1 MSDPLG
7 SLPLALAAA
16 GGRVDQFEAR
26 QLVAAGLTLLQR
38 CAPLARALLGRRAAI
53 LAPTSPQFLVALA
66 ACEGRGA
73 VLVNPLAAAA
83 EVAHQC
89 ADADVGAVFTVSA
102 MAAKVPAGLP
112 VVVLDDAPRSAT
124 VQLDDRTLT
133 VDLGSHFA
141 LELAGDTETP
151 GRDEEAAIV
160 YTSAMAGTPLGAVL
174 THANL
179 LANGRATV
187 EAAQLGPDD
196 HCLAVLPY
204 SHLFGL
210 TVTLSAPLLAGGR
223 TTTMARF
230 NPLKALELLETAGIT
245 MLVGVPAVFIGLL
258 AAIERRGGVR
268 PAALRVAICG
278 GAPLPPAV
286 QVQWEAATGVPLR
299 QGYGLTE
306 ASPVCLFNR
315 VDRENRIGTLGV
327 AYPGCEVTIRDPRT
341 SAPLAAGESG
351 EICVRGAL
359 VGPGYVRNG
368 ELGLTQVAGWLHT
381 GDRGHMDGDGYVSFE
396 GVLKPMFTRNGF
408 NIYPAELERVIATMP
423 GVASVEVRPIP
434 DPVKEHDIGVT
445 VHGETTVEAVKAWCE
460 ALLSAYKQPSEIT
473 IVPA

>member
-1 MSDPLG
+1 MSDPLA

-16 GGRVDQFEAR
+16 GGRVDQYEAR

-53 LAPTSPQFLVALA
+53 LAPTGPHFLVALA

-89 ADADVGAVFTVSA
+89 ADADVGAVLTVSA
-102 MAAKVPAGLP
+102 LAAKVPAGLP
-112 VVVLDDAPRSAT
+112 VVLLDEAPRSAT
-124 VQLDDRTLT
+124 VQLDERTLT

-141 LELAGDTETP
+141 LELAGDAETP

-160 YTSAMAGTPLGAVL
+160 YTSAMAGTPIGAVL

-179 LANGRATV
+179 LANGRSTV
-187 EAAQLGPDD
+187 EAARLTADD
-196 HCLAVLPY
+196 HCLAVLPF

-210 TVTLSAPLLAGGR
+210 TVTLSAPLLAGAR

-230 NPLKALELLETAGIT
+230 NPLKALDLLESSGIT
-245 MLVGVPAVFIGLL
+245 MLVGVPAVFIALL
-258 AAIERRGGVR
+258 AAAERRGGVR
-268 PAALRVAICG
+268 PDALRLAICG
-278 GAPLPPAV
+278 GAPLPVAV
-286 QVQWEAATGVPLR
+286 QERWEAVTGVALR

-315 VDRENRIGTLGV
+315 VDRPNRPGTLGV
-327 AYPGCEVTIRDPRT
+327 AYPDCEVTIRDPRT
-341 SAPLAAGESG
+341 SAPLGTGESG

-368 ELGLTQVAGWLHT
+368 DAGLKQVAGWLHT
-381 GDRGHMDGDGYVSFE
+381 GDRGRMDAEGVVTFE
-396 GVLKPMFTRNGF
+396 GLLKPMFTRNGF
-408 NIYPAELERVIATMP
+408 NIYPAELERVIGTMP
-423 GVASVEVRPIP
+423 GVSAVEVRAIP
-434 DPVKEHDIGVT
+434 DPVKEHEVGVRVHGDVT
-445 VHGETTVEAVKAWCE
+445 VDAVKAWCE
-460 ALLSAYKQPSEIT
+460 ALLSAYKQPSEVT